1 MGQAKMSPGLGPDKV
16 KANDHQSKLR
26 AGNGKWWRLCWRPSK
41 NEEASLRVARPDA
54 IFLETE
60 RMYFRRFRV
69 EDAEVLFELDTDP
82 EVMRFISQGRPTPL
96 QRIRNEFIP
105 RFLDYYQ
112 QTPPRG
118 FWAAHLRAD
127 DEFIG
132 WFHLRPDRIS
142 PGEMEL
148 GYRLK
153 RSAWGLGLAT
163 EGTRTLLEHAGG
175 EWGYGKVCART
186 LAGHWASRR
195 VMEKAG
201 LTFEAEFYYG
211 EDVLPGWTEA
221 ERRAV
226 KYSTAGGPAS
236 RTFGVPGENSVGT
249 VGP

>member
-1 MGQAKMSPGLGPDKV
+1 MGQAKMLPGLCPDKV
-16 KANDHQSKLR
+16 KANDYQWKLR
-26 AGNGKWWRLCWRPSK
+26 AGNGKWWRVFWHPSN
-41 NEEASLRVARPDA
+41 NEEVSLPVTGPDA

-69 EDAEVLFELDTDP
+69 EDAEVLFELDNEP
-82 EVMRFISQGRPTPL
+82 AVMRFISQGQPTPL
-96 QRIRNEFIP
+96 SQIQNEIIP
-105 RFLDYYQ
+105 RCFDQYQ

-118 FWAAHLRAD
+118 FWAAHLRDD

-153 RSAWGLGLAT
+153 RSVWGRGLAT
-163 EGTRTLLEHAGG
+163 EGARALLKRALG
-175 EWGYGKVCART
+175 EWGYAKVCART
-186 LAGHWASRR
+186 RAGHLASRR

-201 LTFEAEFYYG
+201 LTFEAEFFYG
-211 EDVLPGWTEA
+211 ENVLPGWTEA

-226 KYSTAGGPAS
+226 KYSTRSGPAS
-236 RTFGVPGENSVGT
+236 RIFEVPGENRAATIGS
-249 VGP
+249 